1 MNMATQNHDAAE
13 EERISVRD
21 ANQGFSRIIAR
32 VERGERFVVTKN
44 NRPVAHI
51 SPAETEEKA
60 GREARRK
67 AALGRLRALMNRG
80 VKSEDGWTWSGD
92 RDALHGRDV

>member
-1 MNMATQNHDAAE
+1 MVNQNHDDAE

-51 SPAETEEKA
+51 SPAEAGEA
-60 GREARRK
+60 GRETRRK
-67 AALGRLRALMNRG
+67 TALNRLRTLMNRG
-80 VKSEDGWTWSGD
+80 LKSEDGWTYLED

>member
-1 MNMATQNHDAAE
+1 MAPQKHDAAE

-51 SPAETEEKA
+51 SPAEAGEG